1 VTGVTV
7 RPATRADA
15 GTVTELIVD
24 TPGGLSE
31 IVGSRGSA
39 LRIVRRTFVSSRSF
53 FGHSHTLVAEDEGT
67 VVGEVVRLPGSL
79 WKRLRLRTG
88 LTMLLASRPG
98 EAWRLAWRGSVADRA
113 TAPIG
118 GDVLYVVSLS
128 VTAHRRGEGIGAV
141 LLAKAVEEAKTAGLR
156 AVALDVA
163 VGNGDA
169 IRFYRR
175 EGFTMVLERRHPR
188 ERGLPAGGSIRME
201 RPMRG

>member
-1 VTGVTV
+1 MTGVTV

-15 GTVTELIVD
+15 GPVTQLIVD
-24 TPGGLSE
+24 TPGGLGE
-31 IVGSRGSA
+31 IVGSQKSA
-39 LRIVRRTFVSSRSF
+39 LRIVQRTFVSSRSF
-53 FGHSHTLVAEDEGT
+53 FGYSHTLVAEDEGT
-67 VVGEVVRLPGSL
+67 VVGELVRLPGSL

-98 EAWRLAWRGSVADRA
+98 EAWRLAWRGSVADRT
-113 TAPIG
+113 TAPIA

-128 VTAHRRGEGIGAV
+128 VTAHRRGQGIGAV
-141 LLAKAVEEAKTAGLR
+141 LLAKAVEEATAAGLR

-163 VGNGDA
+163 VGNEDA

-175 EGFTMVLERRHPR
+175 EGFTMVLERRHRR

-201 RPMRG
+201 RPTRG